1 MKNFVSFILF
11 FLMVSEVLSQRNYIT
26 PEPQKISFP
35 ESKQNGFRLSKK
47 TSLEVSGVDNSKNFI
62 KNFISFVNQETGFE
76 LNSKINKKSNIL
88 LRITDQNLNLGEEGY
103 KISILPKENLIVE
116 SNNERGLFYGIE
128 SLKQIIHFTKRKRDE
143 ESFTEFDV
151 DVKVESI
158 KDVKSQQ
165 NFNAAN
171 LTTAGYKNVNETGY
185 FQGLEKVETKSL
197 DVYNIMPMIIEDYPR
212 FKYRGMMLDV
222 SRHFM
227 PKEFIKKFIDIMS
240 IHKMNKFHW
249 HLTDDHGWR
258 IEIKQYPKL
267 TEIGSMRDGTLI
279 GHSRFAGK
287 NPKFDNI
294 PHGGFYTQEEIKD
307 IIKYA
312 EERFIE
318 IIPEIDM
325 PGHTASLIA
334 SYPEL
339 GTLKEKTEVKKIWGV
354 QDEILIPTENT
365 FNFLDNLFREIAD
378 IFPSSY
384 VHIGGDEAR
393 KKQWIESEEV
403 QKLMETLE
411 IEDEDSL
418 QTYFIGKVQKIL
430 NNYGKKIIGW
440 DEIIEGGLVN
450 DATVMSWRGEEGG
463 IFAAKAGNNA
473 IMSPTS
479 HLYFDYYQARTG
491 EPLAIGG
498 LIPLEKVYSYEPI
511 PEGLDINQA
520 TKILGAQGNVWT
532 EYIKTPEMVEY
543 MSVPRMTALSEIVWS
558 KRKKRDFSEFIKRLN
573 FYKYF
578 LDKKKLLNTSC
589 TKNFFME
596 LISGSYYVGY
606 KR

>member
-1 MKNFVSFILF
+1 MKKFVSFILF
-11 FLMVSEVLSQRNYIT
+11 FLIVSEVLSQRNYIT
-26 PEPQKISFP
+26 PEPQKIIFP
-35 ESKQNGFRLSKK
+35 QSKQNGFRLSKK
-47 TSLEVSGVDNSKNFI
+47 TSLEVSGVGNTKNFI
-62 KNFISFVNQETGFE
+62 KSFVSFVNQETGFE

-88 LRITDQNLNLGEEGY
+88 LRITDQNLDLGEEGY

-116 SNNERGLFYGIE
+116 SNTERGLFYGIE

-151 DVKVESI
+151 DAKVENI

-258 IEIKQYPKL
+258 IEIKKYPKL

-279 GHSRFAGK
+279 GHSRFTGK
-287 NPKFDNI
+287 NPKFDNV

-325 PGHTASLIA
+325 PGHTAALIA

-365 FNFLDNLFREIAD
+365 FNFLDNLFREISD

-403 QKLMETLE
+403 QNLMEKLE

-418 QTYFIGKVQKIL
+418 QTYFIGRVQKIL
-430 NNYGKKIIGW
+430 NNYEKKIIGW

-511 PEGLDINQA
+511 PQGLDINQA

-532 EYIKTPEMVEY
+532 EYIKTPDMVEY

-558 KRKKRDFSEFIKRLN
+558 KRKKRDFTEFIKRLN

-578 LDKKKLLNTSC
+578 LDKKKVNYRS
-589 TKNFFME
+589 KDF
-596 LISGSYYVGY
+596 
-606 KR
+606 

>member
-1 MKNFVSFILF
+1 MKKFVSFILF
-11 FLMVSEVLSQRNYIT
+11 FLLVSEVLSQRNYIT
-26 PEPQKISFP
+26 PEPQKITFP

-47 TSLEVSGVDNSKNFI
+47 TSLELSGVDNSKNFI
-62 KNFISFVNQETGFE
+62 KNFVSFVNQETGFE

-88 LRITDQNLNLGEEGY
+88 LKITDQNLDLGEEGY

-116 SNNERGLFYGIE
+116 SNTERGLFYGIE

-151 DVKVESI
+151 DVKVENI

-312 EERFIE
+312 EDRFIE

-384 VHIGGDEAR
+384 VHVGGDEAR

-403 QKLMETLE
+403 QKLMEKLE

-418 QTYFIGKVQKIL
+418 QTYFIGRVQKIL
-430 NNYGKKIIGW
+430 NNYEKKIIGW

-558 KRKKRDFSEFIKRLN
+558 KRKKRDFSEFRKRLN

-578 LDKKKLLNTSC
+578 LDKKKVNYRSKDL
-589 TKNFFME
+589 
-596 LISGSYYVGY
+596 
-606 KR
+606 

>member
-1 MKNFVSFILF
+1 MKKFVSFILF
-11 FLMVSEVLSQRNYIT
+11 FLIVSEVLSQRNYIT
-26 PEPQKISFP
+26 PEPQKITFP

-47 TSLEVSGVDNSKNFI
+47 TSLELSGVDNSKNFI
-62 KNFISFVNQETGFE
+62 KNFVSFVNQETGFE

-88 LRITDQNLNLGEEGY
+88 LKITDQNLDLGEEGY

-116 SNNERGLFYGIE
+116 SNTERGLFYGIE

-151 DVKVESI
+151 DVKVENI

-403 QKLMETLE
+403 QKLMEKLE

-418 QTYFIGKVQKIL
+418 QTYFIGRVQKIL
-430 NNYGKKIIGW
+430 NNYEKKIIGW

-558 KRKKRDFSEFIKRLN
+558 KRKKRDFSEFRKRLN

-578 LDKKKLLNTSC
+578 LDKKKVNYRSKDL
-589 TKNFFME
+589 
-596 LISGSYYVGY
+596 
-606 KR
+606 

>member
-1 MKNFVSFILF
+1 MKKFVSFILF
-11 FLMVSEVLSQRNYIT
+11 FLIVSEVLSQRNYIT
-26 PEPQKISFP
+26 PEPQKITFP

-47 TSLEVSGVDNSKNFI
+47 TSLEVSGINNSKNFI

-88 LRITDQNLNLGEEGY
+88 LRITDQNLDLGEEGY

-116 SNNERGLFYGIE
+116 SNTERGLFYGIE

-151 DVKVESI
+151 DVKVENI

-197 DVYNIMPMIIEDYPR
+197 DVYNLMPMIIEDYPR

-318 IIPEIDM
+318 IIPEIDI

-339 GTLKEKTEVKKIWGV
+339 GTLKEKIEVKKVWGI

-365 FNFLDNLFREIAD
+365 FNFLDNLFREISD

-403 QKLMETLE
+403 QKLMEKLE

-418 QTYFIGKVQKIL
+418 QTYFIGRVQKIL
-430 NNYGKKIIGW
+430 NNYGKNIIGW

-558 KRKKRDFSEFIKRLN
+558 KRKKRDFSEFRKRLN

-578 LDKKKLLNTSC
+578 LDKKKVNYRSKDL
-589 TKNFFME
+589 
-596 LISGSYYVGY
+596 
-606 KR
+606 

>member
-1 MKNFVSFILF
+1 MKKFVSFILF
-11 FLMVSEVLSQRNYIT
+11 FLLVSEVLSQRNYIT
-26 PEPQKISFP
+26 PEPQKITFP

-47 TSLEVSGVDNSKNFI
+47 TSLELSGVDNSKNFI
-62 KNFISFVNQETGFE
+62 KNFVSFVNQETGFE

-88 LRITDQNLNLGEEGY
+88 LKITDQNLDLGEEGY

-116 SNNERGLFYGIE
+116 SSTERGLFYGIE

-151 DVKVESI
+151 DVKVENI

-403 QKLMETLE
+403 QKLMEKLE

-418 QTYFIGKVQKIL
+418 QTYFIGRVQKIL
-430 NNYGKKIIGW
+430 NNYEKKIIGW

-532 EYIKTPEMVEY
+532 EYIKTPGMVEY

-558 KRKKRDFSEFIKRLN
+558 KRKKRDFSEFRKRLN

-578 LDKKKLLNTSC
+578 LDKKKVNYRSKDL
-589 TKNFFME
+589 
-596 LISGSYYVGY
+596 
-606 KR
+606 

>member
-1 MKNFVSFILF
+1 MKKFVSFILF
-11 FLMVSEVLSQRNYIT
+11 FLIVSEVLSQRNYIT
-26 PEPQKISFP
+26 PEPQKVSFP

-62 KNFISFVNQETGFE
+62 KTFVSFVNQETGFE

-88 LRITDQNLNLGEEGY
+88 LRITDRNLDLGKEGY

-116 SNNERGLFYGIE
+116 SNTERGLFYGIE

-151 DVKVESI
+151 DVKVENI

-267 TEIGSMRDGTLI
+267 TEIGSMRNGTLI

-403 QKLMETLE
+403 QKLMEKLE
-411 IEDEDSL
+411 IENEDSL
-418 QTYFIGKVQKIL
+418 QTYFIGRVQKIL

-558 KRKKRDFSEFIKRLN
+558 KRKKRDFSEFRKRLN

-578 LDKKKLLNTSC
+578 LDKKKVNYRSKDL
-589 TKNFFME
+589 
-596 LISGSYYVGY
+596 
-606 KR
+606 

>member
-1 MKNFVSFILF
+1 MKKFVSFILF
-11 FLMVSEVLSQRNYIT
+11 FLLVSEVLSQRNYIT
-26 PEPQKISFP
+26 PEPQKITFP

-47 TSLEVSGVDNSKNFI
+47 TSLELSGVDNSKNFI
-62 KNFISFVNQETGFE
+62 KNFVSFVNQETGFE

-88 LRITDQNLNLGEEGY
+88 LKITDQNLDLGEEGY

-116 SNNERGLFYGIE
+116 SNTERGLFYGIE

-151 DVKVESI
+151 DVKVENI

-365 FNFLDNLFREIAD
+365 FKFLDNLFREIAD

-403 QKLMETLE
+403 QKLMEKLE

-418 QTYFIGKVQKIL
+418 QTYFIGRVQKIL
-430 NNYGKKIIGW
+430 NNYEKKIIGW

-558 KRKKRDFSEFIKRLN
+558 KRKKRDFSEFRKRLN

-578 LDKKKLLNTSC
+578 LDKKKVNYRSKDL
-589 TKNFFME
+589 
-596 LISGSYYVGY
+596 
-606 KR
+606 

>member
-1 MKNFVSFILF
+1 MKKFVSFILF
-11 FLMVSEVLSQRNYIT
+11 FLLVSEVLSQRNYIT
-26 PEPQKISFP
+26 PEPQKITFP

-47 TSLEVSGVDNSKNFI
+47 TSLELSGVDNSKNFI
-62 KNFISFVNQETGFE
+62 KNFVSFVNQETGFE

-88 LRITDQNLNLGEEGY
+88 LKITDQNLDLGEEGY

-116 SNNERGLFYGIE
+116 SSTERGLFYGIE

-151 DVKVESI
+151 DVKVENI

-197 DVYNIMPMIIEDYPR
+197 DVYNIIPMIIEDYPR

-403 QKLMETLE
+403 QKLMEKLE

-418 QTYFIGKVQKIL
+418 QTYFIGRVQKIL
-430 NNYGKKIIGW
+430 NNYEKKIIGW

-558 KRKKRDFSEFIKRLN
+558 KRKKRDFSEFRKRLN

-578 LDKKKLLNTSC
+578 LDKKKVNYRSKDL
-589 TKNFFME
+589 
-596 LISGSYYVGY
+596 
-606 KR
+606 

>member
-1 MKNFVSFILF
+1 MKKFVSFILF
-11 FLMVSEVLSQRNYIT
+11 FLLVSEVLSQRNYIT
-26 PEPQKISFP
+26 PEPQKITFP

-47 TSLEVSGVDNSKNFI
+47 TSLELSGVDNSKNFI
-62 KNFISFVNQETGFE
+62 KNFVSFVNQETGFE

-88 LRITDQNLNLGEEGY
+88 LKITDQNLDLGEEGY

-116 SNNERGLFYGIE
+116 SSTERGLFYGIE

-151 DVKVESI
+151 DVKVENI

-197 DVYNIMPMIIEDYPR
+197 DVYNIMPMVIEDYPR

-403 QKLMETLE
+403 QKLMEKLE

-418 QTYFIGKVQKIL
+418 QTYFIGRVQKIL
-430 NNYGKKIIGW
+430 NNYEKKIIGW

-558 KRKKRDFSEFIKRLN
+558 KRKKRDFSEFRKRLN

-578 LDKKKLLNTSC
+578 LDKKKVNYRSKDL
-589 TKNFFME
+589 
-596 LISGSYYVGY
+596 
-606 KR
+606 

>member
-1 MKNFVSFILF
+1 
-11 FLMVSEVLSQRNYIT
+11 
-26 PEPQKISFP
+26 
-35 ESKQNGFRLSKK
+35 
-47 TSLEVSGVDNSKNFI
+47 
-62 KNFISFVNQETGFE
+62 
-76 LNSKINKKSNIL
+76 
-88 LRITDQNLNLGEEGY
+88 
-103 KISILPKENLIVE
+103 
-116 SNNERGLFYGIE
+116 
-128 SLKQIIHFTKRKRDE
+128 
-143 ESFTEFDV
+143 
-151 DVKVESI
+151 
-158 KDVKSQQ
+158 
-165 NFNAAN
+165 
-171 LTTAGYKNVNETGY
+171 
-185 FQGLEKVETKSL
+185 
-197 DVYNIMPMIIEDYPR
+197 
-212 FKYRGMMLDV
+212 
-222 SRHFM
+222 
-227 PKEFIKKFIDIMS
+227 
-240 IHKMNKFHW
+240 MNKFHW

-403 QKLMETLE
+403 QKLMEKLE

-418 QTYFIGKVQKIL
+418 QTYFIGRVQKIL
-430 NNYGKKIIGW
+430 NNYEKKIIGW

-558 KRKKRDFSEFIKRLN
+558 KRKKRDFSEFRKRLN

-578 LDKKKLLNTSC
+578 LDKKKVNYRSKDL
-589 TKNFFME
+589 
-596 LISGSYYVGY
+596 
-606 KR
+606 

>member
-1 MKNFVSFILF
+1 MKKFVSFILF
-11 FLMVSEVLSQRNYIT
+11 FLIVSEVLSQRNYIT

-47 TSLEVSGVDNSKNFI
+47 TSLEVSGVDNSKNFV
-62 KNFISFVNQETGFE
+62 KNFVSFVNQEIGFE

-88 LRITDQNLNLGEEGY
+88 LRITDQNLDLGEEGY

-116 SNNERGLFYGIE
+116 SNTERGLFYGIE

-151 DVKVESI
+151 DVKIENI

-258 IEIKQYPKL
+258 IEIKKYPKL

-403 QKLMETLE
+403 QKLMEKLE

-418 QTYFIGKVQKIL
+418 QTYFIGRVQKIL

-479 HLYFDYYQARTG
+479 HLYFDYYQARTE

-578 LDKKKLLNTSC
+578 LDKKKVNYRSKDL
-589 TKNFFME
+589 
-596 LISGSYYVGY
+596 
-606 KR
+606 

>member
-116 SNNERGLFYGIE
+116 SNTERGLFYGIE

-403 QKLMETLE
+403 QKLMEKLE

-578 LDKKKLLNTSC
+578 LDKKKVNYRSKDL
-589 TKNFFME
+589 
-596 LISGSYYVGY
+596 
-606 KR
+606 

>member
-1 MKNFVSFILF
+1 MKKFVSFILF
-11 FLMVSEVLSQRNYIT
+11 FLLVSEVLSQRNYIT
-26 PEPQKISFP
+26 PEPQKITFP

-47 TSLEVSGVDNSKNFI
+47 TSLELSGVDNSKNFI
-62 KNFISFVNQETGFE
+62 KNFISFINQETGFE

-88 LRITDQNLNLGEEGY
+88 LRITDQNLDLGEEGY

-116 SNNERGLFYGIE
+116 SNTERGLFYGIE

-151 DVKVESI
+151 DVKVENI

-197 DVYNIMPMIIEDYPR
+197 DVYNIMPVIIEDYPR

-403 QKLMETLE
+403 QKLMEKLE

-418 QTYFIGKVQKIL
+418 QTYFIGRVQKIL
-430 NNYGKKIIGW
+430 NNYEKKIIGW

-558 KRKKRDFSEFIKRLN
+558 KRKKRDFSEFRKRLN

-578 LDKKKLLNTSC
+578 LDKKKVNYRSKDL
-589 TKNFFME
+589 
-596 LISGSYYVGY
+596 
-606 KR
+606 

>member
-1 MKNFVSFILF
+1 MKKFVSFILF
-11 FLMVSEVLSQRNYIT
+11 FLLVSEVLSQRNYIT
-26 PEPQKISFP
+26 PEPQKITFP

-47 TSLEVSGVDNSKNFI
+47 TSLELSGVDNSKNFI
-62 KNFISFVNQETGFE
+62 KNFVSFVNQETGFE

-88 LRITDQNLNLGEEGY
+88 LKITDQNLDLGEEGY

-116 SNNERGLFYGIE
+116 SNTERGLFYGIE

-151 DVKVESI
+151 DVKVENI

-403 QKLMETLE
+403 QKLMEKLE

-418 QTYFIGKVQKIL
+418 QTYFIGRVQKIL
-430 NNYGKKIIGW
+430 NNYEKKIIGW

-498 LIPLEKVYSYEPI
+498 LISLEKVYSYEPI
-511 PEGLDINQA
+511 PDGLDINQA

-558 KRKKRDFSEFIKRLN
+558 KRKKRDFSEFRKRLN

-578 LDKKKLLNTSC
+578 LDKKKVNYRSKDL
-589 TKNFFME
+589 
-596 LISGSYYVGY
+596 
-606 KR
+606 

>member
-1 MKNFVSFILF
+1 MKKFVSFILF
-11 FLMVSEVLSQRNYIT
+11 FLLVSEVLSQRNYIT
-26 PEPQKISFP
+26 PEPQKITFP

-47 TSLEVSGVDNSKNFI
+47 TSLELSGVDNSKNFI
-62 KNFISFVNQETGFE
+62 KNFVSFVNQETGFE

-88 LRITDQNLNLGEEGY
+88 LKITDQNLDLGEEGY

-116 SNNERGLFYGIE
+116 SSTERGLFYGIE

-151 DVKVESI
+151 DVKVENI

-403 QKLMETLE
+403 QKLMEKLE

-418 QTYFIGKVQKIL
+418 QTYFIGRVQKIL
-430 NNYGKKIIGW
+430 NNYEKKIIGW

-558 KRKKRDFSEFIKRLN
+558 KRKKRDFSEFRKRLN

-578 LDKKKLLNTSC
+578 LDKKKVNYRSKDL
-589 TKNFFME
+589 
-596 LISGSYYVGY
+596 
-606 KR
+606 

>member
-62 KNFISFVNQETGFE
+62 KNFISFINQETGFE

-116 SNNERGLFYGIE
+116 SNTERGLFYGIE

-151 DVKVESI
+151 DVKVENI

-403 QKLMETLE
+403 QKLMEKLE

-578 LDKKKLLNTSC
+578 LDKKKVNYRSKDL
-589 TKNFFME
+589 
-596 LISGSYYVGY
+596 
-606 KR
+606 

>member
-1 MKNFVSFILF
+1 MKKFVSFILF
-11 FLMVSEVLSQRNYIT
+11 FLLVSEVLSQRNYIT
-26 PEPQKISFP
+26 PEPQKITFP

-62 KNFISFVNQETGFE
+62 KNFVNFVNQETGFE

-88 LRITDQNLNLGEEGY
+88 LRITDQNLDLGEEGY

-116 SNNERGLFYGIE
+116 SNTERGLFYGIE

-151 DVKVESI
+151 DVKVENI

-403 QKLMETLE
+403 QKLMEKLE

-418 QTYFIGKVQKIL
+418 QTYFIGRVQKIL
-430 NNYGKKIIGW
+430 NNYEKKIIGW

-558 KRKKRDFSEFIKRLN
+558 KRKKRDFSEFRKRLN

-578 LDKKKLLNTSC
+578 LDKKQVNYRSKDL
-589 TKNFFME
+589 
-596 LISGSYYVGY
+596 
-606 KR
+606 

>member
-1 MKNFVSFILF
+1 MKKFVSFILF
-11 FLMVSEVLSQRNYIT
+11 FLMFSEVLSQKNYIT
-26 PEPQKISFP
+26 PEPQIISFP

-47 TSLEVSGVDNSKNFI
+47 TSIEISGVDNSRNFI
-62 KNFISFVNQETGFE
+62 KNFISFVNEETGFE
-76 LNSKINKKSNIL
+76 LNSKINKKSNIV
-88 LRITDQNLNLGEEGY
+88 LRITDQNLDLGEEGY

-116 SNNERGLFYGIE
+116 SNTEKGLFYGIE
-128 SLKQIIHFTKRKRDE
+128 SLKQIIHFTKRRRDE
-143 ESFTEFDV
+143 NSFTEFDV
-151 DVKVESI
+151 DVKVENI

-165 NFNAAN
+165 NFNATN

-197 DVYNIMPMIIEDYPR
+197 DVYNIKPMIIEDYPR

-287 NPKFDNI
+287 NPKFDNV
-294 PHGGFYTQEEIKD
+294 PHGGFYTQEDIKD

-365 FNFLDNLFREIAD
+365 FNFLDNLFREVSD

-403 QKLMETLE
+403 KNLMKKLE

-418 QTYFIGKVQKIL
+418 QTYFIGRVQKIL

-463 IFAAKAGNNA
+463 VFAAKAGNNA

-479 HLYFDYYQARTG
+479 HLYFDYYQAKTG
-491 EPLAIGG
+491 EPMAIGG

-511 PEGLDINQA
+511 PDGLDINQA

-558 KRKKRDFSEFIKRLN
+558 KRKKRNFSEFKKRLN

-578 LDKKKLLNTSC
+578 LDKKKINYRD
-589 TKNFFME
+589 KDF
-596 LISGSYYVGY
+596 
-606 KR
+606 

>member
-1 MKNFVSFILF
+1 MKKFVSFILF
-11 FLMVSEVLSQRNYIT
+11 FLLVSEVLSQRNYIT
-26 PEPQKISFP
+26 PEPQKITFP

-47 TSLEVSGVDNSKNFI
+47 TSLELSGVDNSKNFI

-88 LRITDQNLNLGEEGY
+88 LRITDQNLDLGEEGY

-116 SNNERGLFYGIE
+116 SNTERGLFYGIE

-151 DVKVESI
+151 DVKVENI

-403 QKLMETLE
+403 QKLMEKLE

-418 QTYFIGKVQKIL
+418 QTYFIGRVQKIL
-430 NNYGKKIIGW
+430 NNYEKKIIGW

-558 KRKKRDFSEFIKRLN
+558 KRKKRDFSEFRKRLN

-578 LDKKKLLNTSC
+578 LDKKKVNYRSKDL
-589 TKNFFME
+589 
-596 LISGSYYVGY
+596 
-606 KR
+606 

>member
-1 MKNFVSFILF
+1 MKKFVSFILF
-11 FLMVSEVLSQRNYIT
+11 FLLVSEVLSQRNYIT
-26 PEPQKISFP
+26 PEPQKITFP

-47 TSLEVSGVDNSKNFI
+47 TSLELSGVDNSKNFI
-62 KNFISFVNQETGFE
+62 KNFVSFVNQETGFE

-88 LRITDQNLNLGEEGY
+88 LKITDQNLDLGEEGY

-116 SNNERGLFYGIE
+116 SNTERGLFYGIE

-151 DVKVESI
+151 DVKIENI

-197 DVYNIMPMIIEDYPR
+197 DVYNIMPVVIEDYPR

-403 QKLMETLE
+403 QKLMEKLE

-418 QTYFIGKVQKIL
+418 QTYFIGRVQKIL
-430 NNYGKKIIGW
+430 NNYEKKIIGW

-558 KRKKRDFSEFIKRLN
+558 KRKKRDFSEFRKRLN

-578 LDKKKLLNTSC
+578 LDKKKVNYRSKDL
-589 TKNFFME
+589 
-596 LISGSYYVGY
+596 
-606 KR
+606 

>member
-1 MKNFVSFILF
+1 MKKFVSFILF
-11 FLMVSEVLSQRNYIT
+11 FLIVSEVLSQRNYIT
-26 PEPQKISFP
+26 PEPQKITFP

-47 TSLEVSGVDNSKNFI
+47 TSLEISGVDNSKNFI
-62 KNFISFVNQETGFE
+62 KSFVSFVNQETGFE

-88 LRITDQNLNLGEEGY
+88 LRLTDQNLDLGEEGY

-116 SNNERGLFYGIE
+116 SNTERGLFYGIE

-151 DVKVESI
+151 DVKVENI

-403 QKLMETLE
+403 QKLMEKLE

-418 QTYFIGKVQKIL
+418 QTYFIGRVQKIL

-440 DEIIEGGLVN
+440 DEIIEGGLVK

-532 EYIKTPEMVEY
+532 EYIKTPEMAEY

-558 KRKKRDFSEFIKRLN
+558 KRKKRDFSEFRKRLN

-578 LDKKKLLNTSC
+578 LDKKKINYRSKDL
-589 TKNFFME
+589 
-596 LISGSYYVGY
+596 
-606 KR
+606 

>member
-1 MKNFVSFILF
+1 MKKFVSFILF
-11 FLMVSEVLSQRNYIT
+11 FLIVSEVLSQRNYIT
-26 PEPQKISFP
+26 PEPQKVSFP

-47 TSLEVSGVDNSKNFI
+47 TSLELSGIDNSKNFI
-62 KNFISFVNQETGFE
+62 KNFVSFVNQETGFE

-88 LRITDQNLNLGEEGY
+88 LKITDQNLDLGEEGY

-116 SNNERGLFYGIE
+116 SNTERGLFYGIE

-151 DVKVESI
+151 DVKVENI

-365 FNFLDNLFREIAD
+365 FKFLDNLFREIAD

-403 QKLMETLE
+403 QKLMEKLE

-418 QTYFIGKVQKIL
+418 QTYFIGRVQKIL
-430 NNYGKKIIGW
+430 NNYEKKIIGW

-532 EYIKTPEMVEY
+532 EYIKTPGMVEY

-558 KRKKRDFSEFIKRLN
+558 KRKKRDFSEFKKRLN

-578 LDKKKLLNTSC
+578 LDKKKVNYRSKDL
-589 TKNFFME
+589 
-596 LISGSYYVGY
+596 
-606 KR
+606 

>member
-1 MKNFVSFILF
+1 MKKFVTFILF
-11 FLMVSEVLSQRNYIT
+11 FLLVSEVLSQRNYIT
-26 PEPQKISFP
+26 PEPQKITFP

-62 KNFISFVNQETGFE
+62 KSFVSFVNQETGFE

-88 LRITDQNLNLGEEGY
+88 LRITDQNLDLGEEGY

-116 SNNERGLFYGIE
+116 SNTEKGLFYGIE
-128 SLKQIIHFTKRKRDE
+128 SLKQIIHFTKRRRDE
-143 ESFTEFDV
+143 DSFTEFDV
-151 DVKVESI
+151 DVKVENI
-158 KDVKSQQ
+158 KDIKSQQ

-197 DVYNIMPMIIEDYPR
+197 DVYNIMPVIIEDYPR

-294 PHGGFYTQEEIKD
+294 PHGGFYTQEEIKN

-403 QKLMETLE
+403 QKLMEKLE

-418 QTYFIGKVQKIL
+418 QTYFIGRVQKIL
-430 NNYGKKIIGW
+430 NNYEKKIIGW

-558 KRKKRDFSEFIKRLN
+558 KRKKRDFSEFRKRLN

-578 LDKKKLLNTSC
+578 LDKKKVNYRSKDL
-589 TKNFFME
+589 
-596 LISGSYYVGY
+596 
-606 KR
+606 

>member
-1 MKNFVSFILF
+1 MKKFVSFILF
-11 FLMVSEVLSQRNYIT
+11 FLLVSEVLSQRNYIT
-26 PEPQKISFP
+26 PEPQKITFP

-47 TSLEVSGVDNSKNFI
+47 TSLELSGVDNSKNFI
-62 KNFISFVNQETGFE
+62 KNFVSFVNQETGFE

-88 LRITDQNLNLGEEGY
+88 LRITDQNLDLGEEGY

-116 SNNERGLFYGIE
+116 SNTERGLFYGIE

-151 DVKVESI
+151 DVKVENI

-197 DVYNIMPMIIEDYPR
+197 DVYNIMPVIIEDYPR

-403 QKLMETLE
+403 QKLMEKLE

-418 QTYFIGKVQKIL
+418 QTYFIGRVQKIL
-430 NNYGKKIIGW
+430 NNYEKKIIGW

-558 KRKKRDFSEFIKRLN
+558 KRKKRDFSEFRKRLN

-578 LDKKKLLNTSC
+578 LDKKKVNYRSKDL
-589 TKNFFME
+589 
-596 LISGSYYVGY
+596 
-606 KR
+606 

>member
-1 MKNFVSFILF
+1 MKKFVSFILF
-11 FLMVSEVLSQRNYIT
+11 FLLVSEVLSQRNYIT
-26 PEPQKISFP
+26 PEPQKITFP

-47 TSLEVSGVDNSKNFI
+47 TSLELSGVDNSKNFI
-62 KNFISFVNQETGFE
+62 KNFVSFVNQETGFE

-88 LRITDQNLNLGEEGY
+88 LKITDQNLDLGEEGY

-116 SNNERGLFYGIE
+116 SNTERGLFYGIE

-151 DVKVESI
+151 DVKVENI

-197 DVYNIMPMIIEDYPR
+197 DVYNIMPMVIEDYPR

-403 QKLMETLE
+403 QKLMEKLE

-418 QTYFIGKVQKIL
+418 QTYFIGRVQKIL
-430 NNYGKKIIGW
+430 NNYEKKIIGW

-558 KRKKRDFSEFIKRLN
+558 KRKKRDFSEFRKRLN

-578 LDKKKLLNTSC
+578 LDKKKVNYRSKDL
-589 TKNFFME
+589 
-596 LISGSYYVGY
+596 
-606 KR
+606 

>member
-1 MKNFVSFILF
+1 MKKFVSFILF
-11 FLMVSEVLSQRNYIT
+11 FLLVSEVLSQRNYIT
-26 PEPQKISFP
+26 PEPQKITFP

-47 TSLEVSGVDNSKNFI
+47 TSLELSGVDNSKNFI
-62 KNFISFVNQETGFE
+62 KNFVSFVNQETGFE

-88 LRITDQNLNLGEEGY
+88 LKITDQNLDLGKEGY

-116 SNNERGLFYGIE
+116 SNTERGLFYGIE

-151 DVKVESI
+151 DVKVENI

-197 DVYNIMPMIIEDYPR
+197 DVYNIMPMVIEDYPR

-384 VHIGGDEAR
+384 VHVGGDEAR

-403 QKLMETLE
+403 QKLMEKLE

-418 QTYFIGKVQKIL
+418 QTYFIGRVQKIL
-430 NNYGKKIIGW
+430 NNYEKKIIGW

-558 KRKKRDFSEFIKRLN
+558 KRKKRDFSEFRKRLN

-578 LDKKKLLNTSC
+578 LDKKKVNYRNKDL
-589 TKNFFME
+589 
-596 LISGSYYVGY
+596 
-606 KR
+606 

>member
-1 MKNFVSFILF
+1 MKKFVSFILF
-11 FLMVSEVLSQRNYIT
+11 FLLVSEVLSQRNYIT
-26 PEPQKISFP
+26 PEPQKITFP

-47 TSLEVSGVDNSKNFI
+47 TSLELSGVDNSKNFI
-62 KNFISFVNQETGFE
+62 KNFVSFVNQETGFE

-88 LRITDQNLNLGEEGY
+88 LKITDQNLDLGEEGY

-116 SNNERGLFYGIE
+116 SNTERGLFYGIE

-151 DVKVESI
+151 DVKVENI

-197 DVYNIMPMIIEDYPR
+197 DVYNIMPVIIEDYPR

-403 QKLMETLE
+403 QKLMEKLE

-418 QTYFIGKVQKIL
+418 QTYFIGRVQKIL
-430 NNYGKKIIGW
+430 NNYEKKIIGW

-558 KRKKRDFSEFIKRLN
+558 KRKKRDFSEFRKRLN

-578 LDKKKLLNTSC
+578 LDKKKVNYRNKDL
-589 TKNFFME
+589 
-596 LISGSYYVGY
+596 
-606 KR
+606 

>member
-1 MKNFVSFILF
+1 MKKFVSFILF
-11 FLMVSEVLSQRNYIT
+11 FLLVSEVLSQRNYIT
-26 PEPQKISFP
+26 PEPQKITFP

-47 TSLEVSGVDNSKNFI
+47 TSLELSGVDNSKNFI
-62 KNFISFVNQETGFE
+62 KNFVSFVNQETGFE

-88 LRITDQNLNLGEEGY
+88 LKITDQNLDLGEEGY

-116 SNNERGLFYGIE
+116 SNTERGLFYGIE

-151 DVKVESI
+151 DVKVENI

-197 DVYNIMPMIIEDYPR
+197 DVYNIKPMIIEDYPR

-365 FNFLDNLFREIAD
+365 FNFLDNLFREITD

-403 QKLMETLE
+403 QKLMEKLE

-418 QTYFIGKVQKIL
+418 QTYFIGRVQKIL
-430 NNYGKKIIGW
+430 NNYEKKIIGW

-558 KRKKRDFSEFIKRLN
+558 KRKKRDFSEFRKRLN

-578 LDKKKLLNTSC
+578 LDKKKVNYRSKDL
-589 TKNFFME
+589 
-596 LISGSYYVGY
+596 
-606 KR
+606 

>member
-1 MKNFVSFILF
+1 MKKFVSFILF
-11 FLMVSEVLSQRNYIT
+11 FLLVSEVLSQRNYIT
-26 PEPQKISFP
+26 PEPQKITFP

-47 TSLEVSGVDNSKNFI
+47 TSLELSGVDNSKNFI
-62 KNFISFVNQETGFE
+62 KNFVSFVNQETGFE

-88 LRITDQNLNLGEEGY
+88 LRITDQNLDLGEEGY

-116 SNNERGLFYGIE
+116 SNTERGLFYGIE

-151 DVKVESI
+151 DVKVENI

-403 QKLMETLE
+403 QKLMEKLE

-418 QTYFIGKVQKIL
+418 QTYFIGRVQKIL
-430 NNYGKKIIGW
+430 NNYEKKIIGW

-558 KRKKRDFSEFIKRLN
+558 KRKKRDFSEFRKRLN

-578 LDKKKLLNTSC
+578 LDKKKVNYRSKDL
-589 TKNFFME
+589 
-596 LISGSYYVGY
+596 
-606 KR
+606 

>member
-1 MKNFVSFILF
+1 MKKFISFLLLF
-11 FLMVSEVLSQRNYIT
+11 FSISHGFSQKNYII
-26 PEPQKISFP
+26 PEPQNISFP
-35 ESKQNGFRLSKK
+35 ESKQHGFRLSKK
-47 TSLEVSGVDNSKNFI
+47 TSLEILGIDNSKGFV

-88 LRITDQNLNLGEEGY
+88 LRVIEDDLNLGDEGY

-116 SNNERGLFYGIE
+116 SNSERGLFYGVE
-128 SLKQIIHFTKRKRDE
+128 TLKQIIHFTKRKRDE
-143 ESFTEFDV
+143 ESFTDFDV
-151 DVKVESI
+151 SI
-158 KDVKSQQ
+158 KIEQLKDLKSDQ

-185 FQGLEKVETKSL
+185 YQGLEKTETKSL
-197 DVYNIMPMIIEDYPR
+197 NVYNIKPMVIEDYPR

-258 IEIKQYPKL
+258 IQISQYPKL
-267 TEIGSMRDGTLI
+267 TEIGSMREGTII
-279 GHSRFAGK
+279 GHARFAGK

-312 EERFIE
+312 QERFIE
-318 IIPEIDM
+318 VIPEIDM

-339 GTLKEKTEVKKIWGV
+339 GTLKAKTEVKKIWGV
-354 QDEILIPTENT
+354 QDEVLIPTENT
-365 FNFLDNLFREIAD
+365 FNFLDNLFKEVTTL
-378 IFPSSY
+378 FPSEY

-403 QKLMETLE
+403 QELMKNLE

-418 QTYFIGKVQKIL
+418 QTYFIGRVQKIL
-430 NNYGKKIIGW
+430 DSYGKKIIGW
-440 DEIIEGGLVN
+440 DEIIEGGLVS

-463 IFAAKAGNNA
+463 VIAAKSGNNA
-473 IMSPTS
+473 IMTPTS
-479 HLYFDYYQARTG
+479 HLYFDYYQAKTG

-511 PEGLDINQA
+511 PDGLDINQA
-520 TKILGAQGNVWT
+520 TRILGAQGNVWT

-558 KRKKRDFSEFIKRLN
+558 KRKKRDFSEFNTRLN

-578 LDKKKLLNTSC
+578 LDLKKINYRKESFKSN
-589 TKNFFME
+589 
-596 LISGSYYVGY
+596 
-606 KR
+606 

>member
-1 MKNFVSFILF
+1 MKKFVFFFLLF
-11 FLMVSEVLSQRNYIT
+11 FIVNEVLSQRNYIT

-47 TSLEVSGVDNSKNFI
+47 TSLEVSGINNSKNFI

-88 LRITDQNLNLGEEGY
+88 LRITDQNLDLGEEGY

-116 SNNERGLFYGIE
+116 SNTERGLFYGIE

-151 DVKVESI
+151 DVKVENI

-197 DVYNIMPMIIEDYPR
+197 DVYNLMPMIIEDYPR

-287 NPKFDNI
+287 NPKFDNV

-312 EERFIE
+312 EEKFIE

-325 PGHTASLIA
+325 PGHTAALIA

-365 FNFLDNLFREIAD
+365 FNFLDNLFKEISD

-393 KKQWIESEEV
+393 KKQWVESEEV
-403 QKLMETLE
+403 QKLMEKLE

-418 QTYFIGKVQKIL
+418 QTYFIGRVQKIL

-463 IFAAKAGNNA
+463 VFAAKAGNNA

-558 KRKKRDFSEFIKRLN
+558 KRKKRDFSEFRKRLN

-578 LDKKKLLNTSC
+578 LDKKKINYRSKDL
-589 TKNFFME
+589 
-596 LISGSYYVGY
+596 
-606 KR
+606 

>member
-1 MKNFVSFILF
+1 MKKFVSFILF
-11 FLMVSEVLSQRNYIT
+11 FLIVSEVLSQRNYIT
-26 PEPQKISFP
+26 PEPQKVSFP

-76 LNSKINKKSNIL
+76 LNSKINKKSNIV
-88 LRITDQNLNLGEEGY
+88 LRIIDQNLNLGEEGY
-103 KISILPKENLIVE
+103 KISILPKEYLIVE
-116 SNNERGLFYGIE
+116 SNTERGLFYGIE

-151 DVKVESI
+151 DVKVENI

-339 GTLKEKTEVKKIWGV
+339 GTLKKKTEVKKIWGV

-365 FNFLDNLFREIAD
+365 FNFLDNLFREITD

-403 QKLMETLE
+403 QKLMEKLE

-418 QTYFIGKVQKIL
+418 QTYFIGRVQKIL
-430 NNYGKKIIGW
+430 NNYEKKIIGW

-558 KRKKRDFSEFIKRLN
+558 KRKKRDFSEFRKRLN

-578 LDKKKLLNTSC
+578 LDKKKVNYRSKDL
-589 TKNFFME
+589 
-596 LISGSYYVGY
+596 
-606 KR
+606 

>member
-1 MKNFVSFILF
+1 MKKFVSFILF
-11 FLMVSEVLSQRNYIT
+11 FLIVSEVLSQRNYIT
-26 PEPQKISFP
+26 PEPQKITFP

-47 TSLEVSGVDNSKNFI
+47 TSLEISGVDNSKNFI
-62 KNFISFVNQETGFE
+62 KSFVSFVNQETGFE

-88 LRITDQNLNLGEEGY
+88 LRITDQNLDLGEEGY

-116 SNNERGLFYGIE
+116 SNTERGLFYGIE

-151 DVKVESI
+151 DVKVENI

-403 QKLMETLE
+403 QKLMEKLE

-418 QTYFIGKVQKIL
+418 QTYFIGRVQKIL

-440 DEIIEGGLVN
+440 DEIIEGGLVK

-532 EYIKTPEMVEY
+532 EYMKTPKMVEY

-558 KRKKRDFSEFIKRLN
+558 KRKKRDFSEFRKRLN

-578 LDKKKLLNTSC
+578 LDKKKINYRSKDL
-589 TKNFFME
+589 
-596 LISGSYYVGY
+596 
-606 KR
+606 

>member
-1 MKNFVSFILF
+1 MKKFVSFILF
-11 FLMVSEVLSQRNYIT
+11 FLIVSEVLSQRNYIT
-26 PEPQKISFP
+26 PEPQKITFP

-47 TSLEVSGVDNSKNFI
+47 TSLELSGVDNSKNFI
-62 KNFISFVNQETGFE
+62 KNFVSFVNQETGFE

-88 LRITDQNLNLGEEGY
+88 LKITDQNLDLGEEGY

-116 SNNERGLFYGIE
+116 SNTERGLFYGIE

-151 DVKVESI
+151 DVKVENI

-197 DVYNIMPMIIEDYPR
+197 DVYNIKPMIIEDYPR

-403 QKLMETLE
+403 QKLMEKLE

-418 QTYFIGKVQKIL
+418 QTYFIGRVQKIL
-430 NNYGKKIIGW
+430 NNYEKKIIGW

-558 KRKKRDFSEFIKRLN
+558 KRKKRDFSEFRKRLN

-578 LDKKKLLNTSC
+578 LDKKKVNYRSKDL
-589 TKNFFME
+589 
-596 LISGSYYVGY
+596 
-606 KR
+606 